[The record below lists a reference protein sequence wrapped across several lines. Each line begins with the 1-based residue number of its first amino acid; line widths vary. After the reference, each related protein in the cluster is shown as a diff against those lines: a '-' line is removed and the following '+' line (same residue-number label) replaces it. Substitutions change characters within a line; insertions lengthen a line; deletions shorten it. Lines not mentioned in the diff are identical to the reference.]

1 MSGNSECSCSVQYSS
16 NLNESK
22 TVTAK
27 MHRLYP
33 YLLQLTADTEKAARP
48 REAEDLSKPIEKAA
62 QPHSVS
68 MNGALAAVR
77 DGEMMC
83 SLRGLDGHSL
93 ARSVRKN
100 EREEGVTPQ
109 ILHSSLLF
117 QWRGFRSRM
126 SARIGGSCKRGWVVN
141 KKKLGRVRKTA

>member
-1 MSGNSECSCSVQYSS
+1 MSGNNKCSCSVQYSS

-22 TVTAK
+22 TATAQ

-48 REAEDLSKPIEKAA
+48 REAKDLSKPIEKAA
-62 QPHSVS
+62 QTHSVS

-83 SLRGLDGHSL
+83 SLRGLDGHSR
-93 ARSVRKN
+93 ARWGRM
-100 EREEGVTPQ
+100 REEGVTPQ

-141 KKKLGRVRKTA
+141 KKKLGRVR

>member
-33 YLLQLTADTEKAARP
+33 YLLQLTADTEKARP
-48 REAEDLSKPIEKAA
+48 REAKDLSKPIEKAA
-62 QPHSVS
+62 QTHSVS
-68 MNGALAAVR
+68 MNGALTAVR

-100 EREEGVTPQ
+100 ERGRGDAANSAFLPPLPVEGLPFKDVRPYRRELQEGV
-109 ILHSSLLF
+109 
-117 QWRGFRSRM
+117 
-126 SARIGGSCKRGWVVN
+126 GGQQKE
-141 KKKLGRVRKTA
+141 VR